1 MAVADSLYQLA
12 NAKLVCHF
20 KFFWFLLHY
29 NNFAQKPLIYAHFEF
44 KADSAKEAGKALAI
58 LRVASCMGH
67 IQSQYMTGVIKMVGL
82 GVPQDKTQVRAYVT
96 VLFLASKRFTQ

>member
-1 MAVADSLYQLA
+1 
-12 NAKLVCHF
+12 
-20 KFFWFLLHY
+20 
-29 NNFAQKPLIYAHFEF
+29 
-44 KADSAKEAGKALAI
+44 
-58 LRVASCMGH
+58 MGH